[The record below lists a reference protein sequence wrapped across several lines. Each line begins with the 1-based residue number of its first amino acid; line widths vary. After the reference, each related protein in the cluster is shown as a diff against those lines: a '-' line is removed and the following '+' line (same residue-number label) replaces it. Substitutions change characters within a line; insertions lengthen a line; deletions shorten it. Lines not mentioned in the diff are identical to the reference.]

1 MVNLRRCGPV
11 LGGIGLAAAVLIARL
26 YEVQVQQHEI
36 WAREAVNLARSWEV
50 MPYQRGA
57 ILDREGRRLV
67 QDERVYELEFVW
79 REFRRG
85 HGLGQI
91 AQLRSVL
98 GMCYVPLEVA
108 RADLIPWARSFL
120 DLSPDQIDEF
130 GKGGPLCVG
139 DLEVSAIL
147 VEGRRAR
154 REAVRRERRG
164 TRASELHFYTKALL
178 GLGSSASRDLER
190 IRKEFPDQSYLA
202 LAARVTGTAP
212 EVQAGQVTERLNS
225 ALAELGTLALRIN
238 WTLLVSEEGDA
249 ARPWDK
255 GPLEDRLLA
264 LVEFKRSEVQFATA
278 DALFKRA
285 AGFDPARL
293 DADNLACVDLD
304 WLRRALYWDELRLD
318 QWRANRGRLW
328 PERVEEHLAGYTIV
342 RSKLEPLMAPPGQRV
357 MSSLAMAFNADVRR
371 TLEDSAC
378 PRPWWEVER
387 IVGLAHL
394 MERSEDP
401 DQFEAEWGQGVLPCQ
416 DENLRTLTD
425 AQRLEATLPSAD
437 RSPSAVSPRMVA
449 QRMLAVA
456 SSASPTWSP
465 SAEPPFVSA
474 LLHWDGILQA
484 RVAEV
489 LKCLDGPLKLDAEW
503 VEAALERRAYF
514 VRDWGARPVLLDS
527 QPGYDL
533 VYAVTRDPGT
543 HAGFRVRATTRRVR
557 LEVDDSR
564 MGKTVAVAAP
574 LLGRVRSPYLL
585 SLLEQQPR
593 ESDLRDLRRKR
604 QLQDQ
609 DLTEIQDLVGS
620 TLQAGEVMGG
630 SGLEGYFDLAL
641 KGRSGFHVSSGLQD
655 RVEGT
660 VQSSFQPAV
669 DGEDLRLTLDLDLQR
684 AAQAVIDAPEPPPD
698 AEQRP
703 DHVWHDHPVGAIVL
717 VATNG
722 DVLAAASGPSVLG
735 RMPGENQDGQAR
747 FAYDRTLRQHTFQ
760 PPGSV
765 FKPFVAAWAL
775 DQGWIDAELTHVECE
790 PRPDEVG
797 AMHRVGAKVHCHSL
811 WGHGD
816 LSLDSALL
824 QSCNAYFA
832 MVGETHYDASSF
844 RDMARTFGFDRPTG
858 VRSMDHGVRHMGG
871 LREDARSNG
880 FFRDDRPATAP
891 TLQRLGNGLTAI
903 STTVLQ
909 IARAYVGLATGRLPE
924 LRLVQS
930 VGGAPLPRREDP
942 LSLSATSLET
952 VRRSLSRVP
961 LQGTA
966 KGTGLDPESLGF
978 HLACKTGSADYQQ
991 GQVSD
996 GAGGWEEGMRKHGW
1010 VAGWFP
1016 ADKPEAIVVVYVHD
1030 TSTTS
1035 SHVATHVMR
1044 QFLSSRAVR
1053 QFVEQKR

>member
-1 MVNLRRCGPV
+1 MVNLRRCGP
-11 LGGIGLAAAVLIARL
+11 LIGGIGLTAAVLVARL
-26 YEVQVQQHEI
+26 YEVQVRQHET

-57 ILDREGRRLV
+57 ILDREGRRLA

-85 HGLGQI
+85 HGLGQV

-98 GMCYVPLEVA
+98 GMHYVPLDVA
-108 RADLIPWARSFL
+108 RADLIPWARAFL
-120 DLSPDQIDEF
+120 SLSPAEIDGF
-130 GKGGPLCVG
+130 GEGGFLRVG
-139 DLEVSAIL
+139 NLEIPAIS
-147 VEGRRAR
+147 VQGRRAR
-154 REAVRRERRG
+154 LEAVRHERRG

-190 IRKEFPDQSYLA
+190 LRKESPDRSYLA
-202 LAARVTGTAP
+202 LAARVMGTDP
-212 EVQAGQVTERLNS
+212 EGQAEQVSERLNS
-225 ALAELGTLALRIN
+225 ALAEMDTLAKGIK
-238 WTLLVSEEGDA
+238 WSLLVSEDGDA
-249 ARPWDK
+249 ARPWDT
-255 GPLEDRLLA
+255 GPLADRLLA

-304 WLRRALYWDELRLD
+304 WLRRALYWDESRLD
-318 QWRANRGRLW
+318 QWRVDRGRLW
-328 PERVEEHLAGYTIV
+328 PERVYEHLAGYTIV
-342 RSKLEPLMAPPGQRV
+342 RSKLAPHLAPPGQRV
-357 MSSLAMAFNADVRR
+357 MSSLAMAFNADTRR

-387 IVGLAHL
+387 VVGLTHL
-394 MERSEDP
+394 MERSADP
-401 DQFEAEWGQGVLPCQ
+401 DQFDPECGQGVLPCQ
-416 DENLRTLTD
+416 DEILRTLTD
-425 AQRLEATLPSAD
+425 GQRLEATLPPGGLALAD
-437 RSPSAVSPRMVA
+437 PPKVRA
-449 QRMLAVA
+449 QRMLDVA
-456 SSASPTWSP
+456 SSPSPTWDP
-465 SAEPPFVSA
+465 VDEPCFVSA
-474 LLHWDGILQA
+474 LLHWDGLLQE
-484 RVAEV
+484 RVADV
-489 LKCLDGPLKLDAEW
+489 LERLDGPLKLDAEW

-557 LEVDDSR
+557 LEVDDSSN
-564 MGKTVAVAAP
+564 GKAVAVAAP

-585 SLLEQQPR
+585 NLLEQQPR

-609 DLTEIQDLVGS
+609 DLSEIQDLVGS

-669 DGEDLRLTLDLDLQR
+669 DGEDLGLTLDLDLQR

-698 AEQRP
+698 GEQRP
-703 DHVWHDHPVGAIVL
+703 DRLWHEHPVGAIVL
-717 VATNG
+717 VSTHG

-735 RMPGENQDGQAR
+735 RIPGQNQDGQAR

-775 DQGWIDAELTHVECE
+775 DRGWIDAEQTHVQCE
-790 PRPDEVG
+790 PRTDEVG
-797 AMHRVGAKVHCHSL
+797 GMHREGAKVHCHSI

-816 LSLDSALL
+816 LTLNEALL
-824 QSCNAYFA
+824 HSCNAYFA
-832 MVGETHYDASSF
+832 MVGEEHYSATGF

-858 VRSMDHGVRHMGG
+858 VRSLDHGVRHVWG

-880 FFRDDRPATAP
+880 FFRDDRPATKP

-930 VGGAPLPRREDP
+930 VGGVPMPRHEATLP
-942 LSLSATSLET
+942 LSSTSLEI
-952 VRRSLSRVP
+952 VRRSLRRVTVD
-961 LQGTA
+961 GTA
-966 KGTGLDPESLGF
+966 KGTGLDSESLGF
-978 HLACKTGSADYQQ
+978 HLACKTGSADYQP
-991 GQVSD
+991 GQVPD
-996 GAGGWEEGMRKHGW
+996 GAGGWEAGMRKHGW

-1016 ADKPEAIVVVYVHD
+1016 AEKPKAIVVVYVHD

-1044 QFLSSRAVR
+1044 QFLSSSAVR
-1053 QFVEQKR
+1053 QFVEQGR

>member
-1 MVNLRRCGPV
+1 MVNLRRCGP
-11 LGGIGLAAAVLIARL
+11 LIGGIGLAAAVLVARL
-26 YEVQVQQHEI
+26 YEVQVRQHET

-57 ILDREGRRLV
+57 ILDRVGRRLA

-85 HGLGQI
+85 HGLGQV

-98 GMCYVPLEVA
+98 GMHYVPLDVA
-108 RADLIPWARSFL
+108 RTDLIPWARAFL
-120 DLSPDQIDEF
+120 ALSPAQIDGF
-130 GKGGPLCVG
+130 GEGGPLRVG
-139 DLEVSAIL
+139 DLEIPAIS
-147 VEGRRAR
+147 VQGRRAR
-154 REAVRRERRG
+154 LEAVRHERRG

-190 IRKEFPDQSYLA
+190 LRRESSEQSYLA
-202 LAARVTGTAP
+202 LAARVMGTDP
-212 EVQAGQVTERLNS
+212 EGQAEQVGERLNS
-225 ALAELGTLALRIN
+225 ALAEMDTLAQRVK
-238 WTLLVSEEGDA
+238 WSLLVSEAGDA
-249 ARPWDK
+249 ARPWDT
-255 GPLEDRLLA
+255 GPPADRLLA

-293 DADNLACVDLD
+293 DADNLAGVDLD
-304 WLRRALYWDELRLD
+304 WLRRALYWDESRLD
-318 QWRANRGRLW
+318 QWRVDRGRLW
-328 PERVEEHLAGYTIV
+328 PERVDEHLAGYTIV
-342 RSKLEPLMAPPGQRV
+342 RSKLASHLASPGQRV
-357 MSSLAMAFNADVRR
+357 MSSLAMAFNADTRR
-371 TLEDSAC
+371 TLDGSAC

-387 IVGLAHL
+387 VVGLTHL
-394 MERSEDP
+394 MERSADP
-401 DQFEAEWGQGVLPCQ
+401 DQFDPEWGQGVLPCQ
-416 DENLRTLTD
+416 DEILRTLTD
-425 AQRLEATLPSAD
+425 DQRLEATLPPGGLALAD
-437 RSPSAVSPRMVA
+437 PPKVRA
-449 QRMLAVA
+449 QRMLDVA
-456 SSASPTWSP
+456 SSPSPTWDP
-465 SAEPPFVSA
+465 VDEPPFVSA
-474 LLHWDGILQA
+474 LLHWDGLLQE
-484 RVAEV
+484 RVADV
-489 LKCLDGPLKLDAEW
+489 LERLDGPLKLDAEW

-527 QPGYDL
+527 QPNYDL

-557 LEVDDSR
+557 LEVDDSSN
-564 MGKTVAVAAP
+564 GKAVAVAAP

-585 SLLEQQPR
+585 NLLEQQPR

-609 DLTEIQDLVGS
+609 DLSEIQDLVGS

-669 DGEDLRLTLDLDLQR
+669 DGEDLGLTLDLDLQR

-698 AEQRP
+698 GEQRP
-703 DHVWHDHPVGAIVL
+703 DRLWHEHPVGAIVL
-717 VATNG
+717 VSTHG

-735 RMPGENQDGQAR
+735 CIPGQNQDGQAR

-775 DQGWIDAELTHVECE
+775 DRGWIDAEQTHVQCE

-797 AMHRVGAKVHCHSL
+797 GMHREGAKVHCHST

-816 LSLDSALL
+816 LTLNEALL
-824 QSCNAYFA
+824 HSCNAYFA
-832 MVGETHYDASSF
+832 MVGEEHYSATGF

-858 VRSMDHGVRHMGG
+858 VRSLDHGARHVWG

-880 FFRDDRPATAP
+880 FFRDDRPATKP

-930 VGGAPLPRREDP
+930 VGGVPMPRHEDTLP
-942 LSLSATSLET
+942 LSTTSLEI
-952 VRRSLSRVP
+952 VRRSLRRVTVD
-961 LQGTA
+961 GTA

-978 HLACKTGSADYQQ
+978 HLACKTGSADYQP
-991 GQVSD
+991 GQVPD
-996 GAGGWEEGMRKHGW
+996 GAGGWEAGMRKHGW

-1016 ADKPEAIVVVYVHD
+1016 AEKPKAIVVVYVHD

-1044 QFLSSRAVR
+1044 QFLSSSAVR
-1053 QFVEQKR
+1053 QFVEQGR

>member
-1 MVNLRRCGPV
+1 VVNLRRCGP
-11 LGGIGLAAAVLIARL
+11 LIGGIGLAAAVLVARL
-26 YEVQVQQHEI
+26 YEVQVRQHET

-57 ILDREGRRLV
+57 ILDREGRRLA

-85 HGLGQI
+85 HGLGQV

-98 GMCYVPLEVA
+98 GMHYVPLDVA
-108 RADLIPWARSFL
+108 RADLIPWARAFL
-120 DLSPDQIDEF
+120 ALSPAQIDGF
-130 GKGGPLCVG
+130 GEGGFLRVG
-139 DLEVSAIL
+139 NLEVPAIS
-147 VEGRRAR
+147 VQGRRAR
-154 REAVRRERRG
+154 LEAVRHERRG

-190 IRKEFPDQSYLA
+190 LRKESPDRSYLA
-202 LAARVTGTAP
+202 LAARVMGIEP
-212 EVQAGQVTERLNS
+212 DGQAEQVSERLTS
-225 ALAELGTLALRIN
+225 ALAEMDTLAQRVN
-238 WTLLVSEEGDA
+238 WSLLVSEAGDV
-249 ARPWDK
+249 ARPWDT
-255 GPLEDRLLA
+255 GPLADRLLA

-304 WLRRALYWDELRLD
+304 WLRRALYWDESRLD
-318 QWRANRGRLW
+318 QWRVDRGRLW
-328 PERVEEHLAGYTIV
+328 PERVYEHLAGYTIV
-342 RSKLEPLMAPPGQRV
+342 RSKLAPHLAPPGQRV
-357 MSSLAMAFNADVRR
+357 MSSLAMAFNADTRR

-387 IVGLAHL
+387 VVGLTHL
-394 MERSEDP
+394 MERSADP
-401 DQFEAEWGQGVLPCQ
+401 DQFDPECGQGVLPCQ
-416 DENLRTLTD
+416 DEILRTLTD
-425 AQRLEATLPSAD
+425 GQRLEATLPPGGLALAD
-437 RSPSAVSPRMVA
+437 PPKVRA
-449 QRMLAVA
+449 QRMLDVA
-456 SSASPTWSP
+456 SSPSPTWDP
-465 SAEPPFVSA
+465 VDEPCFVSA
-474 LLHWDGILQA
+474 LLHWDGLLQE
-484 RVAEV
+484 RVADV
-489 LKCLDGPLKLDAEW
+489 LERLDGPLKLDAEW

-557 LEVDDSR
+557 LEVDDSSN
-564 MGKTVAVAAP
+564 GKAVAVAAP

-585 SLLEQQPR
+585 NLLEQQPR

-609 DLTEIQDLVGS
+609 DLSEIQDLVGS

-669 DGEDLRLTLDLDLQR
+669 DGEDLGLTLDLDLQR

-698 AEQRP
+698 GEQRP
-703 DHVWHDHPVGAIVL
+703 DRLWHEHPVGAIVL
-717 VATNG
+717 VSTHG

-735 RMPGENQDGQAR
+735 RIPGQNQDGQAR

-775 DQGWIDAELTHVECE
+775 DRGWIDAEQTHVQCE
-790 PRPDEVG
+790 PRQDEVG
-797 AMHRVGAKVHCHSL
+797 GMHREGAKVHCHSI

-816 LSLDSALL
+816 LTLNEALL
-824 QSCNAYFA
+824 HSCNAYFA
-832 MVGETHYDASSF
+832 MVGEEHYSATGF

-858 VRSMDHGVRHMGG
+858 VRSLDHGVRHVWG

-880 FFRDDRPATAP
+880 FFRDDRPATKP

-930 VGGAPLPRREDP
+930 VGGVPMPRHEATLP
-942 LSLSATSLET
+942 LSSTSLEI
-952 VRRSLSRVP
+952 VRRSLRRVTVD
-961 LQGTA
+961 GTA
-966 KGTGLDPESLGF
+966 KGTGLDSESLGF
-978 HLACKTGSADYQQ
+978 HLACKTGSADYQP
-991 GQVSD
+991 GQVPD
-996 GAGGWEEGMRKHGW
+996 GAGGWEAGMRKHGW

-1016 ADKPEAIVVVYVHD
+1016 AEKPKAIVVVYVHD

-1044 QFLSSRAVR
+1044 QFLSSSAVR
-1053 QFVEQKR
+1053 QFVEQGR

>member
-1 MVNLRRCGPV
+1 MVNLRRCGPL
-11 LGGIGLAAAVLIARL
+11 LGGIGLSAAILLARL
-26 YEVQVQQHEI
+26 YEVQVRQHEI

-57 ILDREGRRLV
+57 ILDREGRRLA

-79 REFRRG
+79 RDFRRG
-85 HGLGQI
+85 HGLGQV

-98 GMCYVPLEVA
+98 GMRYVPLEQA
-108 RADLIPWARSFL
+108 RTDLVPWAWSFL
-120 DLSPDQIDEF
+120 GLSPDQIDGF
-130 GKGGPLCVG
+130 GEGEALRVG
-139 DLEVSAIL
+139 ELEIPPIAAQ
-147 VEGRRAR
+147 GRRAR
-154 REAVRRERRG
+154 LAAVRQERRG
-164 TRASELHFYTKALL
+164 TRASELHFYIKALL

-190 IRKEFPDQSYLA
+190 LRREFPGQSYLT
-202 LAARVTGTAP
+202 LAAQVMGTDPAA
-212 EVQAGQVTERLNS
+212 QAEHVSERLHS
-225 ALAELGTLALRIN
+225 ALAEMGTLAQRIN
-238 WTLLVSEEGDA
+238 WSLLVSEDGDA
-249 ARPWDK
+249 ARPWDT
-255 GPLEDRLLA
+255 GSLEDRLLA

-293 DADNLACVDLD
+293 DAGNLALVDLD
-304 WLRRALYWDELRLD
+304 WLRRALYWDEARLD
-318 QWRANRGRLW
+318 QWRVNRGRLW
-328 PERVEEHLAGYTIV
+328 PERVDEHLAGYSIV
-342 RSKLEPLMAPPGQRV
+342 RSKLAPHLAPPGQRV
-357 MSSLAMAFNADVRR
+357 LSSLAMAFNADARR
-371 TLEDSAC
+371 TLENSAC

-387 IVGLAHL
+387 VVGLAHL

-401 DQFEAEWGQGVLPCQ
+401 GQFDPEWGRGVLPCQ
-416 DENLRTLTD
+416 DEKLRALTD
-425 AQRLEATLPSAD
+425 GQRLESTLPPTGRALAD
-437 RSPSAVSPRMVA
+437 SPQVRA
-449 QRMLAVA
+449 QRMLGVA
-456 SSASPTWSP
+456 NSSSPTWGP
-465 SAEPPFVSA
+465 ADEPPFASA
-474 LLHWDGILQA
+474 LLHWDGLLQG

-489 LKCLDGPLKLDAEW
+489 LERLDGPLKLDAEW

-533 VYAVTRDPGT
+533 VYAVTRDPRT

-557 LEVDDSR
+557 LEVDDSNN
-564 MGKTVAVAAP
+564 GKAVGVAAP

-585 SLLEQQPR
+585 NLLEQQPR

-684 AAQAVIDAPEPPPD
+684 AAQAVIDTPDPPPD
-698 AEQRP
+698 TEQRP
-703 DHVWHDHPVGAIVL
+703 DRLWHDHPVGAIVL
-717 VATNG
+717 VSTNG
-722 DVLAAASGPSVLG
+722 DVLAAASGPSALG
-735 RMPGENQDGQAR
+735 SSPGENQDGQAR

-775 DQGWIDAELTHVECE
+775 DQGWIDAEQTFVQCE

-797 AMHRVGAKVHCHSL
+797 GMHREGAKVHCHST
-811 WGHGD
+811 WGHGA
-816 LSLDSALL
+816 LTLDEALL
-824 QSCNAYFA
+824 HSCNAYFA
-832 MVGETHYDASSF
+832 MVGETHYDATSF
-844 RDMARTFGFDRPTG
+844 RHMARTFGFDRPTG
-858 VRSMDHGVRHMGG
+858 VRSLDHGARHIGG
-871 LREDARSNG
+871 LREDARSAG
-880 FFRDDRPATAP
+880 FFMDDRPATAP
-891 TLQRLGNGLTAI
+891 TLQRLGNGLTAL

-909 IARAYVGLATGRLPE
+909 IARAYVGLATGRLPQ

-930 VGGAPLPRREDP
+930 VGGVPMPRYEAPLP
-942 LSLSATSLET
+942 LSQASLET
-952 VRRSLSRVP
+952 VRRTLGRVT
-961 LQGTA
+961 LDGTA
-966 KGTGLDPESLGF
+966 KGTGLDPDLLGF
-978 HLACKTGSADYQQ
+978 HLACKTGSADYQP
-991 GQVSD
+991 GQVPD
-996 GAGGWEEGMRKHGW
+996 GAGGWEAGMRKHGW

-1044 QFLSSRAVR
+1044 QFLSSSAVR
-1053 QFVEQKR
+1053 QFVERRR